1 MSQAKSNE
9 RTMKQVLA
17 EYGITSV
24 EDLDGFV
31 CAGYIEPGH
40 YESIFNWTMNKS
52 RKFDIQMNNHFPE
65 ENGRFKDQKA
75 IGKESEKAVLDKF
88 KCLRDNTLQNLKNTD
103 LISKFNKTHVEVKA
117 AFSPCYSPNMVDK
130 NYRKKELHINVFD
143 QHSRPGSLFR
153 ALMQDPNAFVIFHIY
168 EYAYDTE
175 TRKQA
180 FKEREQTKKPLKIM
194 PSSTH
199 FKIYRIH
206 DLIQRLFQF
215 QSNGFYYIQNEF
227 DAKIEIE
234 KYKDL
239 EITDVEFRKLMT
251 TKSKKS

>member
-1 MSQAKSNE
+1 MSQAKSTE
-9 RTMKQVLA
+9 RTMKEVFA
-17 EYGITSV
+17 ELDITSV
-24 EDLDGFV
+24 EDLATLVGAPNV
-31 CAGYIEPGH
+31 EPGH
-40 YESIFNWTMNKS
+40 YASIFNWTMGIS
-52 RKFDIQMNNHFPE
+52 RKFDIQANNYFPE
-65 ENGRFKDQKA
+65 ENGRFKEKKA
-75 IGKESEKAVLDKF
+75 IGKKSEKAVLDKF